1 MRDLESAV
9 QQQHDEFDEAQGGVS
24 SSNQIVPHNI
34 NSDEDQQEEGKTQG
48 IESVREEHP
57 EIKEEVKEGEFL
69 DVSLGDQKSTITE
82 PAVVERVSDI
92 QIAENE

>member
-1 MRDLESAV
+1 M
-9 QQQHDEFDEAQGGVS
+9 
-24 SSNQIVPHNI
+24 
-34 NSDEDQQEEGKTQG
+34 
-48 IESVREEHP
+48 REEHP